1 MKALKM
7 DTHFKPVILTIH
19 FKTQTHICSLQH
31 DKIRV
36 SPIMKKT
43 WYLKQRICFQKY
55 TYEFIMHD
63 IPTVTQ
69 NSFYLVDDGGIL
81 AIQPTASQT
90 IASISSLHT
99 GIIIFKN
106 VPMTQINSR

>member
-1 MKALKM
+1 MIFAKWQN
-7 DTHFKPVILTIH
+7 P
-19 FKTQTHICSLQH
+19 
-31 DKIRV
+31 V

-90 IASISSLHT
+90 IASFSSLHA

-106 VPMTQINSR
+106 VPMTQINSRWVLAVSGQNTWNEWNMSVHGCIP